1 MKITL
6 ALLAAAFLV
15 LAAPIASAQ
24 QAHTVYLPQILNNQP
39 RYVFAQCTDTPGLE
53 CIQDGYPAP

>member
-1 MKITL
+1 MNIKF
-6 ALLAAAFLV
+6 ALLAAFLV

-24 QAHTVYLPQILNNQP
+24 QAYAVYLPQVLNHQP
-39 RYVFAQCTDTPGLE
+39 RAVWALCPATPGLE